1 MFRPADVRKQSLALA
16 LLTITSAFLWM
27 SCGGYSAPGGTVTPP
42 PPGSTAAVVNFTD
55 APADRVISFELT
67 INSLTLVSTN
77 GSSVTVFNKPQRVE
91 VTHASGSA
99 EPLSVSVFPQ
109 GTFTSAVVAVSN
121 PDVTF
126 IDAFGNSIEKEN
138 LSTPTNVTIPFNPP
152 LVVGSTP
159 VVFTIDFNAA
169 GSIQIDT
176 STNHVTVNPV
186 ATAVHKD
193 VPGSSGETGED
204 SDDGEFEHFIGLVT
218 AVNGNSFTVDSR
230 GTIINFA
237 TDSSTEINVAGGLN
251 GLSNKMV
258 RVEARTMQSGLPV
271 AKEVEV
277 ISAAGGEIEGL
288 IAVTVGSPVT
298 SFSIVVQ
305 DASGPNVTD
314 ALLGGF
320 ITANINPDQT
330 RFRVDNG
337 NIDLGGLNLP
347 DFNAASLSK
356 GQSVEIDAVENSSG
370 SQIVPE
376 SVKLQP
382 QALTGIISNASNS
395 QFTLTLANDSAFKLL
410 TGAGTLKVLTQRN
423 TELKNNVTIS
433 NGTQVKVRGLVFLDP
448 NTGSYTLVAERISA
462 S

>member
-1 MFRPADVRKQSLALA
+1 
-16 LLTITSAFLWM
+16 
-27 SCGGYSAPGGTVTPP
+27 
-42 PPGSTAAVVNFTD
+42 
-55 APADRVISFELT
+55 
-67 INSLTLVSTN
+67 
-77 GSSVTVFNKPQRVE
+77 
-91 VTHASGSA
+91 
-99 EPLSVSVFPQ
+99 
-109 GTFTSAVVAVSN
+109 
-121 PDVTF
+121 
-126 IDAFGNSIEKEN
+126 
-138 LSTPTNVTIPFNPP
+138 
-152 LVVGSTP
+152 
-159 VVFTIDFNAA
+159 
-169 GSIQIDT
+169 
-176 STNHVTVNPV
+176 
-186 ATAVHKD
+186 
-193 VPGSSGETGED
+193 
-204 SDDGEFEHFIGLVT
+204 
-218 AVNGNSFTVDSR
+218 
-230 GTIINFA
+230 
-237 TDSSTEINVAGGLN
+237 
-251 GLSNKMV
+251 
-258 RVEARTMQSGLPV
+258 MQSGLPV

-382 QALTGIISNASNS
+382 QALTGTISNASNS